1 MPKIVDI
8 KLMQEKI
15 MKASMDILLKNGVH
29 NMTMDLVAKKVNI
42 AKGTLYLY
50 FTSKQNLISAIT
62 TQHYTELK
70 KTLISKELFKTL
82 DEFLVHIKGNLLIDR
97 KKAQFIR
104 IFFDAYG
111 SKLSS
116 EEFREEYHLF
126 FQDIADF
133 YRKNFDLL
141 IENEQIDKNIH
152 TTTFSRALVSLIDGM
167 ILHRGFFKIPDD
179 SYAIMVEDTIKMFQ
193 LMLCRK

>member
-1 MPKIVDI
+1 MPKIVDT

-15 MKASMDILLKNGVH
+15 MKATIDVLLKNGVKS
-29 NMTMDLVAKKVNI
+29 MTMDLIAKNANI

-50 FTSKQNLISAIT
+50 FTSKQDLISAIT

-70 KTLISKELFKTL
+70 KAFISKELFETL
-82 DEFLVHIKGNLLIDR
+82 DEFLAHIKNNLLTER

-104 IFFDAYG
+104 IFFEAYG
-111 SKLSS
+111 PKLSS
-116 EEFREEYHLF
+116 DDFTGEYHIF

-141 IENEQIDKNIH
+141 IKNEQIDKNIH
-152 TTTFSRALVSLIDGM
+152 TTTFSRALISLVDGM

-179 SYAIMVEDTIKMFQ
+179 NYVIMVEDSIKMFQ